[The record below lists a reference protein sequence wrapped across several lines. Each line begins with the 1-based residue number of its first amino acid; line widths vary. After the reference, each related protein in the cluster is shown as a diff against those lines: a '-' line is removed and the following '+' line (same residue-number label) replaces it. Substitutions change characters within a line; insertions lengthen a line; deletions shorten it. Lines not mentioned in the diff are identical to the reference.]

1 MIWKAVRPQL
11 IDAVALKDEADQL
24 YRDFNGQ
31 RVVLERLFDEG
42 GMRAGAAQR
51 LAAALQ
57 ALQAQQARLQ
67 FAMVLALLLAL
78 VGAVA
83 AYLWISRTVRR
94 AVSSLSSGVQMIASG
109 QLDVRLRESGDPDF
123 DRVLE
128 GFNQMAERL
137 QATTV
142 SKSELE
148 ESEQRLEAAVRGS
161 QAGIWDWNLLS
172 GAYYVSPR
180 VKELFGLAAD
190 ATGEREFFVS
200 HLHPDDVGR
209 VEAVRRA
216 HFERRG
222 AFDVQYRVRR
232 EGGDY
237 LWVRDIGQAK
247 WDETGQV
254 LRFSGS
260 ISDIDAQKQ
269 AQALHRQRLLQPLA
283 QAGCGAGVLG
293 LQRRRQALQLF
304 LGQLGVGTAPGIAQG
319 TAHAGLQRLG
329 QMLDHVA
336 PLMFLAALHQRQ
348 RVTADA
354 HLSGDETGIAGLVP
368 VVARLLVRRNR
379 HRWSNWGRREQ

>member
-1 MIWKAVRPQL
+1 
-11 IDAVALKDEADQL
+11 
-24 YRDFNGQ
+24 
-31 RVVLERLFDEG
+31 
-42 GMRAGAAQR
+42 
-51 LAAALQ
+51 
-57 ALQAQQARLQ
+57 
-67 FAMVLALLLAL
+67 
-78 VGAVA
+78 
-83 AYLWISRTVRR
+83 
-94 AVSSLSSGVQMIASG
+94 MIASG

-269 AQALHRQRLLQPLA
+269 AEARIEHMAYYDGLTELPGRALFNDRLRLALQDASRLGRLVALLFIDLDRFKAINDTLGHAAGDLLLQEVA
-283 QAGCGAGVLG
+283 RR
-293 LQRRRQALQLF
+293 LQSCVRR
-304 LGQLGVGTAPGIAQG
+304 GDVVG
-319 TAHAGLQRLG
+319 R
-329 QMLDHVA
+329 
-336 PLMFLAALHQRQ
+336 F
-348 RVTADA
+348 
-354 HLSGDETGIAGLVP
+354 SGDEFGAVLADIGRLEDTGPLVHQFLQSLPCHSCCRARNVLSRQASVWPSIPPTGRWKRICCVPPMSRCTEPRNAGATVTSSSPLT
-368 VVARLLVRRNR
+368 
-379 HRWSNWGRREQ
+379 